1 MTPHGNFNN
10 SVTNIEDLAAL
21 QLRVDKGIAVD
32 GIYMLS
38 NGSLYTV
45 VGASISAVGGGI
57 EIDTSFG
64 MVFNDHNAD
73 ATGYR
78 FLDAAGWQ
86 PAQNGSNSPIWESS
100 PAFTKYGDIALKQ
113 GNIPGASTT
122 HGKFK
127 DLALTHDLTN
137 VDGFTFW
144 VYCDGPLGNSGG
156 AVGSQVLF
164 AVGDALMANSS
175 FCNILGVAGG
185 SWRRGWNNV
194 RVTKSDISSV
204 LTGTGVNWA
213 SVKRL
218 QIRFTPNA
226 TYTGNSFYTTDL
238 FVGGFAKNKKAPV
251 VLTFDDS
258 HEESTA
264 LINIANSFGIPC
276 TSFVMPDYVDDH
288 ANRLTY
294 QTIAQLR
301 QLYAQ
306 GNAICGHN
314 QGVNA
319 FAVTPTLMGET
330 SEWLRNNGFTRDDCH
345 LYLSY
350 PNGTFNQVAI
360 DYAKSI
366 GIRGARSII
375 GLNRNDAAGTEEAV
389 SSIGIEPVANGGIA
403 DPFKINSPTYA
414 NAAAALA
421 YVDRAIAAQ
430 AGIVFYGHTFADGIT
445 QAEMYTLCAGLK
457 TRMAAGTIECMTFPQ
472 FCQMYTAS

>member
-1 MTPHGNFNN
+1 MGKQVARDVWSYDTLEDFNA
-10 SVTNIEDLAAL
+10 DGGAAKYGVGMVL
-21 QLRVDKGIAVD
+21 IGGGQFYSD
-32 GIYMLS
+32 G
-38 NGSLYTV
+38 G
-45 VGASISAVGGGI
+45 SISAIGGGSGV
-57 EIDTSFG
+57 EIDLSFG
-64 MVFNDHNAD
+64 MVLNDHNSD
-73 ATGYR
+73 ASGYI
-78 FLDAAGWQ
+78 FLDAANWQ

-100 PAFTKYGDIALKQ
+100 TAFTKYGSIALKQ

-156 AVGSQVLF
+156 AIGSQVLF

-226 TYTGNSFYTTDL
+226 TYTGNSFYITDL

-306 GNAICGHN
+306 GNAICGHH
-314 QGVNA
+314 QDVNA
-319 FAVTPTLMGET
+319 FAVTPTLMASV
-330 SEWLRNNGFTRDDCH
+330 SEWLRNNGFTRDNCH

-350 PNGTFNQVAI
+350 PNGTFNQAAI
-360 DYAKSI
+360 GYAKSI
-366 GIRGARSII
+366 GIKGARSII
-375 GLNRNDAAGTEEAV
+375 GLNRNDAAGTEEAMSNV
-389 SSIGIEPVANGGIA
+389 GIEPVANGGIA
-403 DPFKINSPTYA
+403 DPYKINSPTYA

-430 AGIVFYGHTFADGIT
+430 AGIVFYGHTFADNIS

-457 TRMAAGTIECMTFPQ
+457 TRMEAGTIDCMTFPK
-472 FCQMYTAS
+472 FCQMYTNP